1 MRTDPAETGGL
12 FIGRRPGTAPIRFRT
27 PPLRAGTVRQRVD
40 GGLANGLL
48 CAEILISILC
58 WGPIP
63 LACLWIGS
71 EGQYLTGSAFL
82 GFVIGFVALFPALF
96 GALIALR
103 RLDHAWVLV
112 RRAAGRD
119 QRRGVSPVVF
129 ALIAALV
136 AVGFAIW
143 FFVIHGPASP
153 GNPSLEYHG

>member
-12 FIGRRPGTAPIRFRT
+12 FVGRRPGTAPIRFRT
-27 PPLRAGTVRQRVD
+27 EPLRAGTVRQRVD
-40 GGLANGLL
+40 GGFANGLL
-48 CAEILISILC
+48 GAEILISGLC

-103 RLDHAWVLV
+103 RVDHAWVLV
-112 RRAAGRD
+112 RRADGHD
-119 QRRGVSPVVF
+119 QRGGVSPVVF
-129 ALIAALV
+129 AMIAALI
-136 AVGFAIW
+136 AVG
-143 FFVIHGPASP
+143 
-153 GNPSLEYHG
+153 